1 MTRAAAPLHTCSV
14 HPGPVPGTHAVQMH
28 SARAFGKH
36 WHDSF
41 GFGLMDEGGQVSASG
56 RGQVRALAGQIIT
69 TNPGEVHD
77 GVPLQHQARRW
88 RMVYLAP
95 QALADL
101 LGHTGRHSLEL
112 TRPVLDDPL
121 LRAAMA
127 QLFHHLNAPPT
138 ATGHALQEEQ
148 LAHACGLLV
157 QRHGNRLPPH
167 ERPRPLQAVRECL
180 LDQMQAPPTLA
191 TLAELAGLSRFQ
203 LVRQFAQAHGLPPF
217 AWLQQHRLRHAQALI
232 AGGTPLSDAALDSGF
247 ADQSHLTR
255 AFTRHLGYTPGT
267 WRRALRPPAHRLQ

>member
-1 MTRAAAPLHTCSV
+1 MSSAATPLHSCTV

-56 RGQVRALAGQIIT
+56 RGQVQALAGQIIT

-127 QLFHHLNAPPT
+127 RLFHHLNAPPA

-191 TLAELAGLSRFQ
+191 TLAKLAGLSRFQ

-217 AWLQQHRLRHAQALI
+217 AWLQQHRLRHAKALI
-232 AGGTPLSDAALDSGF
+232 AGGAPLSDAALDCGF

-255 AFTRHLGYTPGT
+255 TFVRHLGFTPGA
-267 WRRALRPPAHRLQ
+267 WRLAHRPPPPRLQ